1 MKKFVLYFVLLLGFF
16 SLALFIYY
24 YQDKQKN
31 KTLASP
37 LPEFL
42 SKKENSEVSSLDM
55 WLPAIF
61 GFFDSGKASPTLS
74 AKSALVYDLT
84 TEKTIYEKNPEEKL
98 PMASITKLMTA
109 IIAIDHRKKDNR
121 YTVPAEALVGENVM
135 GLSQGEVMT
144 LEELLYGVF
153 MYSGNDAAETIAIN
167 TMDREKFIEA
177 MNKKAKAIGMKNTN
191 FTNPTGLEGDGNQH
205 TTAYDLL
212 VLSKYAVTNYPQI
225 VKAASTPEYHIAET
239 EDHYAYDLYNQ
250 LNLVTTYPGV
260 KGLKD
265 GYTPEAGL
273 CLITYLDYKG
283 HKVIGI
289 ILGSEN
295 RRQEMK
301 DLLDYSLNTLGVPP
315 PPHS

>member
-1 MKKFVLYFVLLLGFF
+1 MRKFFLYFILLVVFF
-16 SLALFIYY
+16 SFAMGAYY
-24 YQDKQKN
+24 YHEQQKN
-31 KTLASP
+31 KSMASP
-37 LPEFL
+37 LPDFL
-42 SKKENSEVSSLDM
+42 VKKENSEVSSLDM
-55 WLPAIF
+55 WIPALF
-61 GFFDSGKASPTLS
+61 GFFDSKDSAPVLT

-84 TEKTIYEKNPEEKL
+84 NEKTIYDKNPEEKL

-109 IIAIDHRKKDNR
+109 IVAIDHKKNDNR
-121 YTVPAEALVGENVM
+121 YEVFPDALVGENVM
-135 GLSQGEVMT
+135 GLSAGEVMT

-153 MYSGNDAAETIAIN
+153 MYSGNDAAETLALN
-167 TMDREKFIEA
+167 TMPRDQFIKT
-177 MNKKAKAIGMKNTN
+177 MNQKAKAIGMKNTN

-225 VKAASTPEYHIAET
+225 VKASSTPEHVIEET
-239 EDHYAYDLYNQ
+239 DDHYSYELYNQ

-273 CLITYLDYKG
+273 CLVTYLDYEG
-283 HKVIGI
+283 HKVIAI

-301 DLLDYSLNTLGVPP
+301 DLLDYSLTSLGITP
-315 PPHS
+315 PPHT

>member
-1 MKKFVLYFVLLLGFF
+1 VKKFLLYFLLLLSFF
-16 SLALFIYY
+16 SAALFFYY
-24 YQDKQKN
+24 YHDVKQN
-31 KTLASP
+31 KVLASP

-55 WLPAIF
+55 WLPTLF
-61 GFFDSGKASPTLS
+61 GFFDSGTTTPMLS

-84 TEKTIYEKNPEEKL
+84 SEKTIYEKNPEEKL

-109 IIAIDHRKKDNR
+109 IVAIDHKKKNNR
-121 YTVPAEALVGENVM
+121 YEVYPDALVGENVM
-135 GLSQGEVMT
+135 GLSEGEVMS

-153 MYSGNDAAETIAIN
+153 MYSGNDAAETLALN
-167 TMDREKFIEA
+167 TMPRDEFIKT
-177 MNKKAKAIGMKNTN
+177 MNQKAKAIGMKNTN

-212 VLSKYAVTNYPQI
+212 VLSKYAITNYPQI
-225 VKAASTPEYHIAET
+225 VKASSAPEHFIEET
-239 EDHYAYDLYNQ
+239 EDHNAYELYNQ

-273 CLITYLDYKG
+273 CLITYLDYEG
-283 HKVIGI
+283 HQIIGI

-295 RRQEMK
+295 RRAEMK